1 MEDSRMQILI
11 IAAVSAAAITSTAFA
26 QTTSRSESV
35 LVTAV
40 IDGETITVQTYGRV
54 RLLGIDAPK
63 IARGGAGSAPMAP
76 LAIVARDRLSS
87 LVLRRFVRLETD
99 GARLDVRA
107 RHGAYVMTE
116 DGQCINAVLVR
127 EGLARVSSRAPLARL
142 PELRRAEAD
151 AQAAHRGLWGAPG
164 TSPPIPP
171 ASYTRPAGAGQST
184 PPRATA
190 PRSSKKKSA
199 AKKTQ
204 KTTT

>member
-1 MEDSRMQILI
+1 MQILI
-11 IAAVSAAAITSTAFA
+11 IAAVSAAAITSTMSA
-26 QTTSRSESV
+26 QTTARSESV

-40 IDGETITVQTYGRV
+40 IDGDTITVQTYGRV

-63 IARGGAGSAPMAP
+63 IGRGGAAPAP
-76 LAIVARDRLSS
+76 FGKDARDRLSS

-116 DGQCINAVLVR
+116 DGQCVNVVLVR

-164 TSPPIPP
+164 ASLPIPP
-171 ASYTRPAGAGQST
+171 ASYTRPAGTGQST

-190 PRSSKKKSA
+190 PRSSKQKPA
-199 AKKTQ
+199 AKRTK